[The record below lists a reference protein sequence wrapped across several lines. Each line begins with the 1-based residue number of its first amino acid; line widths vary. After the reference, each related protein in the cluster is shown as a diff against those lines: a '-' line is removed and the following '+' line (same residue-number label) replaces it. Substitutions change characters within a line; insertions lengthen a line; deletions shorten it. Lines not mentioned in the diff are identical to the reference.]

1 MNLDNL
7 KVQRGKNGWT
17 PEQVTQAEK
26 IAIKKADTYNTVTTR
41 RVRPDPE
48 RINPPGTKTGNSA
61 DLLGL
66 YGQVNKRIRW
76 MPRQ

>member
-26 IAIKKADTYNTVTTR
+26 NSDKVTEAYSTVTTLQTH
-41 RVRPDPE
+41 PY
-48 RINPPGTKTGNSA
+48 A
-61 DLLGL
+61 
-66 YGQVNKRIRW
+66 
-76 MPRQ
+76 

>member
-26 IAIKKADTYNTVTTR
+26 IAIKKADTYNTVTTAWFVQTLRESTLQEQR
-41 RVRPDPE
+41 RATAQTYWGYMV
-48 RINPPGTKTGNSA
+48 K
-61 DLLGL
+61 
-66 YGQVNKRIRW
+66 
-76 MPRQ
+76 

>member
-26 IAIKKADTYNTVTTR
+26 IAIKKADTYNTVTTAWSVRTLRESILQEQR
-41 RVRPDPE
+41 RATAQTYWGYMV
-48 RINPPGTKTGNSA
+48 K
-61 DLLGL
+61 
-66 YGQVNKRIRW
+66 
-76 MPRQ
+76 